1 MARPGYPKL
10 NLILL
15 FRLKPACFV
24 IFTVQKISDAIM
36 SQLTVYRASAGS
48 GKTFTLTREFIKLLF
63 KQPSEYRNILAVTF
77 TNKATAE
84 MRRRILEKL
93 FELGNPAIKD
103 PDYLKELM
111 QYMEWTEKKIRERAQ
126 FILRLLLH
134 DFSRFSVNTI
144 DSFFQQIIRAFARD
158 AGLQLG
164 FRTELD
170 HQSVMTQA
178 IDRVVLEMDM
188 KGHETL
194 KRWLLDFA
202 EKKITEG
209 KSWNINKEI
218 SAFSEEIF
226 KEAYQSVAGPLS
238 EKLSNKDFMNQY
250 LAKLHAIIVSF
261 EQKLKLTGDKAIE
274 IIKKWELN
282 ISKDFNGASRS
293 KVLVFQK
300 LSNQE
305 KFNEDQI
312 LALRNNL
319 DLWQKKT
326 NPEHLNKAIE
336 GAFNDGLNEL
346 TNDYFQLKETQEK
359 DYLTAKAILRNFY
372 TLGIINDVYQKVLE
386 VSREQ
391 NVFLLSGTNHLLTR
405 IIQKDEAPFI
415 YERTG
420 TRYLHYMID
429 EFQDT
434 SSLQYANFRPLIS
447 NSLAQ
452 DQFAMLVGDVKQ
464 SIYRWRNSDWT
475 LLAEQV
481 EKEFDTFGTRINTLD
496 TNFRSSRNV
505 IAFNNSFFQHIARAL
520 QAQLIQK
527 SEDNTTEGITNGF
540 DTKIID
546 AYHDVAQ
553 KTASKNKENP
563 GHVAFRFLE
572 GDTKEDFQE
581 IAIESSV
588 LQVVEL
594 LQNGFTPSDIC
605 MLVRTKSEGI
615 AITNALLSGEYHPET
630 TALPVISNETLRLN
644 SSPAVLFIINHLK
657 FILSPGDNVLEAFI
671 RLHWERHLRESDVT
685 NFDASEVFHNPQ
697 RKETWDEHLD
707 FLRNKQQLPLYD
719 LADELTRLLPEEI
732 RSEQGIYIQALLNNI
747 NSFSSLETAD
757 LNLFID
763 QWEKTIQFKSI
774 VGPENQEAIQVMTV
788 HKSKGLE
795 FKAVVL
801 PFCNW
806 SLDNNRQQN
815 LLWCKPRTAPFNE
828 LELVPV
834 NYEKSLVNSHFA
846 NEYLEELMHQYID
859 NLNLLY
865 VAFTRA
871 EQSLSAFCQKKKNP
885 PSELGTVSDLIWFH
899 FEARE
904 SDHDDLP
911 GNWDSVNMEY
921 TLGEMQKSFIEEN
934 KQKEQNETR
943 PSETCQ
949 LPVME
954 TFAFRNRIAIHLE
967 SDEYFDDENE
977 ESGVTY
983 GKVMH
988 HLFEM
993 IETRNDLEDAL
1004 KTLWFEGKIDES
1016 EQVSIQA
1023 KMETWLDNPDV
1034 KHWFDGS
1041 YKVLPEVAIL
1051 HENIRRPDRVMI
1063 GEKETIVVDYKFGKT
1078 DAMKHQLQIKGYM
1091 NKIKAI
1097 GHPNVKGFIWY
1108 VPQNEVVPVDN
1119 ELIQGSLF

>member
-1 MARPGYPKL
+1 
-10 NLILL
+10 
-15 FRLKPACFV
+15 
-24 IFTVQKISDAIM
+24 M

-93 FELGNPAIKD
+93 FELGNPAIKN

-111 QYMEWTEKKIRERAQ
+111 QETEWLEKKIRERAQ

-238 EKLSNKDFMNQY
+238 EKLSNKEFMNQY
-250 LAKLHAIIVSF
+250 LAKLHAIIVSY
-261 EQKLKLTGDKAIE
+261 EQKLKLTGDKALE
-274 IIKKWELN
+274 IIRKWELD
-282 ISKDFNGASRS
+282 IAKDFNGASRS
-293 KVLVFQK
+293 KVLVFKK

-305 KFNEDQI
+305 KFKEEQI
-312 LALRNNL
+312 SALRNNV
-319 DLWQKKT
+319 DLWKKKT
-326 NPEHLNKAIE
+326 NPEHLNKTIE
-336 GAFNDGLNEL
+336 GAFNDGLNEI
-346 TNDYFQLKETQEK
+346 TNYYFELKEGHEK
-359 DYLTAKAILRNFY
+359 DYLTARAILKNFY

-391 NVFLLSGTNHLLTR
+391 NIFLLSGTNHLLTR
-405 IIQKDEAPFI
+405 IIQEDEAPFI

-420 TRYLHYMID
+420 TKYLHYMID

-481 EKEFDTFGTRINTLD
+481 EKEFDTFGTIINTLD

-505 IAFNNSFFQHIARAL
+505 IAFNNSFFQHTARAL
-520 QAQLIQK
+520 QGQLIQK
-527 SEDNTTEGITNGF
+527 SEESTLEGIPNGF
-540 DTKIID
+540 GTKIID

-553 KTASKNKENP
+553 KTASKNQKNP

-572 GDTKEDFQE
+572 GDTKEEFQE
-581 IAIESSV
+581 VAIESSV
-588 LQVVEL
+588 LRVVEL
-594 LQNGFTPSDIC
+594 LQSGFTPSDIC

-615 AITNALLSGEYHPET
+615 AITNALLSGEYHPEQT
-630 TALPVISNETLRLN
+630 PLPVISNETLRLN

-657 FILSPGDNVLEAFI
+657 FILSPDDKVLEAFI
-671 RLHWERHLRESDVT
+671 RLHWERHLRESDET
-685 NFDASEVFHNPQ
+685 NFNASEVFHNPK
-697 RKETWDEHLD
+697 RKETWEEHLD

-774 VGPENQEAIQVMTV
+774 IGPENQEAIQVMTV

-815 LLWCKPRTAPFNE
+815 LLWCKPRTAPFND
-828 LELVPV
+828 LDLVPV

-871 EQSLSAFCQKKKNP
+871 EQSLTAFCQKKKNP
-885 PSELGTVSDLIWFH
+885 PAELGTVSDLIWFH

-904 SDHDDLP
+904 SDHTDLP

-921 TLGEMQKSFIEEN
+921 KLGEIQKYFPKEDKQEE
-934 KQKEQNETR
+934 QLESR
-943 PSETCQ
+943 PTSTCQ

-954 TFAFRNRIAIHLE
+954 TFAFRDRIAIHLE

-988 HLFEM
+988 RLFEM
-993 IETRNDLEDAL
+993 IETRDDLEDAL
-1004 KTLWFEGKIDES
+1004 KSLWFEGKIDEN
-1016 EQVSIQA
+1016 EHVSI
-1023 KMETWLDNPDV
+1023 KTNMMKWLNNPSV

-1051 HENIRRPDRVMI
+1051 HQNIKRPDRVMI
-1063 GEKETIVVDYKFGKT
+1063 GKSETIVVDYKFGKT
-1078 DAMKHQLQIKGYM
+1078 DVMKHQLQIKGYM
-1091 NKIKAI
+1091 NKIKTM
-1097 GHPNVKGFIWY
+1097 GYPSVKGFIWY